1 MYTTKTHR
9 GYSRVPSACGQRQNN
24 CPGKPKPQR
33 FPRIS
38 QPVELIQD
46 SYDCVVIGSG
56 YGGGIAAS
64 RMARTGQSVCVLER
78 GQERWPGEYPVCL
91 KQVFDEFHTTG
102 SSIVRPFGRG
112 KPTGM
117 YHIVAGQGQ
126 SALVCNG
133 MMLPPPFPAGTSGF
147 SDGTAIPG
155 LGGTSLINANVFLE
169 ADDATL
175 SMDTWP
181 PEIRENPGCLKE
193 CWSFFFFFLKKSDA
207 YGGGLIHIV

>member
-9 GYSRVPSACGQRQNN
+9 GYSRVPSTCGQ
-24 CPGKPKPQR
+24 GKPKPKR

-78 GQERWPGEYPVCL
+78 GQERWPGEYPACL

-126 SALVCNG
+126 SALVCNA
-133 MMLPPPFPAGTSGF
+133 LFQ
-147 SDGTAIPG
+147 
-155 LGGTSLINANVFLE
+155 V
-169 ADDATL
+169 
-175 SMDTWP
+175 
-181 PEIRENPGCLKE
+181 
-193 CWSFFFFFLKKSDA
+193 
-207 YGGGLIHIV
+207 